1 MPTRFST
8 NQIKKLVSIA
18 KSQVG
23 NGPYKYRKW
32 YYGTEQYGV
41 AWCAVFVS
49 WCLAQAGINGIKTD
63 GAGCFAREYST
74 VGKWY
79 ESEYSNSSTTPKVGD
94 IVTFT
99 WNYAGRYPNQDRY
112 YSDHVGIVY
121 NVDASY
127 IYTVEGNAGNS
138 NDTSIVKLKVYNRT
152 SGCINGYFRLNV
164 ESEVDE
170 MNFKKGDKSDGVL
183 AYKSL
188 LQQGQKLGIIKSKVD
203 NTNGFGSGTYKA
215 TLEVQKK
222 FKLEQ
227 DGIAGKNTIT
237 ALRNAIDKAINTKI
251 SETSRFKQLKSGD
264 WNLGV
269 ASYKAICDIA
279 RRLKLINAKTDTKL
293 GFGKGTAEATK
304 QIQKLIGE
312 KETGIVTEY
321 TVSKA
326 RVIIN
331 NALDKKLMK

>member
-1 MPTRFST
+1 MSITT
-8 NQIKKLVSIA
+8 NQIKKLVSVA
-18 KSQVG
+18 KSQTG

-49 WCLAQAGINGIKTD
+49 WCLAQAGITGIKTD
-63 GAGCFAREYST
+63 GAGCFAREYQT
-74 VGKWY
+74 QGKWH
-79 ESEYSNSSTTPKVGD
+79 ESEYSDSSTTPKAGD

-99 WNYAGRYPNQDRY
+99 WNYAGRYLNQDRY

-121 NVDASY
+121 AVDNTY

-138 NDTSIVKLKVYNRT
+138 NDTSTVKLKAYSRT
-152 SGCINGYFRLNV
+152 SGCINGYFRLNTV
-164 ESEVDE
+164 SEEDDK

-203 NTNGFGSGTYKA
+203 NTNSFGGGTYKA

-222 FKLEQ
+222 FKLER

-237 ALRNAIDKAINTKI
+237 ALRNAINKALSNVSIGGTMVK
-251 SETSRFKQLKSGD
+251 GD
-264 WNLGV
+264 INLGV
-269 ASYKAICDIA
+269 YAVKRSLQTAHTAGIIKSNCDSKNGFGTGTANCVKEVQKIA
-279 RRLKLINAKTDTKL
+279 GLKQSGIVDKGVINA
-293 GFGKGTAEATK
+293 
-304 QIQKLIGE
+304 
-312 KETGIVTEY
+312 
-321 TVSKA
+321 
-326 RVIIN
+326 IN
-331 NALDKKLMK
+331 NLIEKRIEKK